1 MLRRVEDMVEKNTE
15 LEKKQAEESQEF
27 AAKLQKLL
35 EEARKKCTG
44 RPGDSGLF

>member
-15 LEKKQAEESQEF
+15 LEKKQSEDGQAF

-35 EEARKKCTG
+35 
-44 RPGDSGLF
+44 